1 MVLRKQNMDL
11 LELYYSKIIKSFNY
25 IVHDY
30 WEEIGDPRTKNF
42 FLIDSGPWKI
52 IAMMAFYI
60 VFVTKIG
67 PQLMKGRK
75 PFQLREAML
84 AYNVIVVLI
93 NAYFFCCA
101 FYLLNFGTELLNFK
115 FPDRNDFS
123 LNERLKA
130 RLAYFYV
137 WTKGI
142 FLKQ

>member
-1 MVLRKQNMDL
+1 MDL
-11 LELYYSKIIKSFNY
+11 LELYYSKIIKSLNY

-42 FLIDSGPWKI
+42 FLMDSGPWKI
-52 IAMMAFYI
+52 IAIMSFYI
-60 VFVTKIG
+60 LFVTKIG

-93 NAYFFCCA
+93 NAYFFFYA
-101 FYLLNFGTELLNFK
+101 FYLLNFGVELLNFK

-123 LNERLKA
+123 HTERLKA

-142 FLKQ
+142 FLKK